1 MLTINHKEVRNM
13 PGATKDGMPVIGD
26 NKMFS
31 GPRDN
36 APRTPILPG
45 KQKEKIEA
53 SLDIIAE
60 MASTKPEEEEKKLSP
75 EEKYEQTLKEFDLT
89 LRDARSIMEK
99 MVTKG
104 FYSEEF
110 KIGPITCVLRTRV
123 YEDLIRT
130 QRLLESERLEYSSS
144 VQEVLNRYNTA
155 ASLARYGENI
165 FEHPDPQVSTEI
177 EIEEAF
183 EKRLLFVRRLPQLIS
198 VRVMQFSYEFDRK
211 MLAVFGDGAPQD
223 F

>member
-1 MLTINHKEVRNM
+1 M
-13 PGATKDGMPVIGD
+13 PGVTKDGMPVIGE
-26 NKMFS
+26 NRMFS
-31 GPRDN
+31 GPKDN
-36 APRTPILPG
+36 APRAASMPS
-45 KQKEKIEA
+45 KQKEKIEE

-60 MASTKPEEEEKKLSP
+60 MAGTPAEEEDTSKLSV
-75 EEKYEQTLKEFDLT
+75 EEKYERTLKEFNLT
-89 LRDARSIMEK
+89 LRDARAIMEQ

-110 KIGPITCVLRTRV
+110 KLGPITCVLRTRV

-130 QRLLESERLEYSSS
+130 QRLLEAERLEYSSS

-155 ASLARYGENI
+155 ASLVRYGDVI
-165 FEHPDPQVSTEI
+165 FEHPDSQTASES

-183 EKRLLFVRRLPQLIS
+183 EKRLKYVRRLSQLVS
-198 VRVMQFSYEFDRK
+198 VKVMQFSYEFDRK
-211 MLAVFGDGAPQD
+211 MMAVFGDGAPQD

>member
-1 MLTINHKEVRNM
+1 M

-26 NKMFS
+26 TKMFS

-36 APRTPILPG
+36 APRAANLPS
-45 KQKEKIEA
+45 KQKEKIEE
-53 SLDIIAE
+53 SLGIISE
-60 MASTKPEEEEKKLSP
+60 MAGDKADVPEKKLSP
-75 EEKYEQTLKEFDLT
+75 EESYENNLKEFDLT
-89 LRDARSIMEK
+89 LRDARSIMEQ

-104 FYSEEF
+104 HYSEEF
-110 KIGPITCVLRTRV
+110 KLGPITCVLRTRV

-130 QRLLESERLEYSSS
+130 QRLLEAERLEYSSS

-155 ASLARYGENI
+155 ASLVRYGEII
-165 FEHPDPQVSTEI
+165 FEHPDPQVASEL

-183 EKRLLFVRRLPQLIS
+183 ETRLKYVRRLSQLVS
-198 VRVMQFSYEFDRK
+198 VKLMQFSYEFDRK
-211 MLAVFGDGAPQD
+211 MMAVFGDGAPQD

>member
-1 MLTINHKEVRNM
+1 M

-45 KQKEKIEA
+45 KQKEKIEE
-53 SLDIIAE
+53 SLDIISE
-60 MASTKPEEEEKKLSP
+60 MAGIKPEEEKKLSP
-75 EEKYEQTLKEFDLT
+75 EEKYEQNLREFDLT
-89 LRDARSIMEK
+89 LSGARAIMEK

-155 ASLARYGENI
+155 ASLVRYGETI
-165 FEHPDPQVSTEI
+165 FDHPDPQVATDTEI
-177 EIEEAF
+177 ETAF
-183 EKRLLFVRRLPQLIS
+183 EKRLLYLRRLPGLIS
-198 VRVMQFSYEFDRK
+198 VRVMQFSYEFDQK